1 MASLYEEFKPSRGGK
16 YVDRRFRGSPE
27 ERAAKLAASTTLY
40 VGNLAFYTSEDQLW
54 TAFSRFGEV
63 KRVIMGLDRNLKTP
77 CGFCFVEYYRR
88 EDAQNAI
95 WIINGVKVDD
105 RLIRADW
112 DVGFEPGRQYGRGR
126 SGGQVRDDVRSTYDA
141 GRGGYGKAAVE
152 GYGARNGMQLW
163 GPAGEPDAMRDDEG
177 PGRKRGREEEPMVT
191 DAPEDIQKRRIFRRG
206 GNR

>member
-16 YVDRRFRGSPE
+16 YVDRRFRGSSE

-40 VGNLAFYTSEDQLW
+40 IGNLAFYTSEDQLW

-112 DVGFEPGRQYGRGR
+112 DIGFEPGRQYGRGR
-126 SGGQVRDDVRSTYDA
+126 SGAWLAKRFATALYSNYILRFIVHTMAQVVKLGTMSDLLMTREGVDTARRQWKVTEHATACSCGVRQVSLT
-141 GRGGYGKAAVE
+141 R
-152 GYGARNGMQLW
+152 
-163 GPAGEPDAMRDDEG
+163 
-177 PGRKRGREEEPMVT
+177 
-191 DAPEDIQKRRIFRRG
+191 
-206 GNR
+206 